1 MPMKFNVAKSLT
13 VLLVISAA
21 IALPTAV
28 KAQADDLTIT
38 APEVTVSGDPLG
50 TELNYCFRVPG
61 YGWICV

>member
-1 MPMKFNVAKSLT
+1 MKFNVAKSLT
-13 VLLVISAA
+13 VLLIISAA

-28 KAQADDLTIT
+28 KAQADDLSTS
-38 APEVTVSGDPLG
+38 APEVTASGDQIG